1 MFTYLRTH
9 YSRTL
14 VQQLIPTYR
23 ISLHPLSPRRPRTYP
38 FAHHRALV
46 PTHPRLQVV
55 LRTAELITIHYSNSL
70 PVCSRTEVVL
80 GELQERH
87 LLPQGLLLD
96 LRLWDPLSRME
107 HRGRGRQV
115 VVIPAPICSRL
126 LSRSYTSYTYT
137 LLHSPSHKCASCL
150 SSPQ

>member
-46 PTHPRLQVV
+46 PIHPRLQVV
-55 LRTAELITIHYSNSL
+55 LRTVGLTTIHYSNSS
-70 PVCSRTEVVL
+70 PVCSQTEVVRAV
-80 GELQERH
+80 LQEHH
-87 LLPQGLLLD
+87 LLPQGLLLG
-96 LRLWDPLSRME
+96 LRLWDLPSRME
-107 HRGRGRQV
+107 HQGRGRRV
-115 VVIPAPICSRL
+115 VVTPALMYDRFTLWFSYF
-126 LSRSYTSYTYT
+126 LSLYPFT
-137 LLHSPSHKCASCL
+137 LSFS
-150 SSPQ
+150 